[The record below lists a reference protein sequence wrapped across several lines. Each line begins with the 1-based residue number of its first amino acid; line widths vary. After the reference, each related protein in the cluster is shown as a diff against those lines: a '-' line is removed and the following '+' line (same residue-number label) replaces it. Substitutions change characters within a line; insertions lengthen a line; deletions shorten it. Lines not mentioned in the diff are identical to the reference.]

1 MRWVRSLTGAE
12 TPTTLEFPISDDYQ
26 AATVVG
32 AGTSVNLNI
41 GDPVKIGED
50 GCIKLTQQG
59 QDEAGPNADSDD
71 LIFGVIAGFKRTVD
85 GNAAVRPGSFLTGA
99 TSHAGI
105 ATDGAPIAL
114 VIPAMGNI
122 FELDADA
129 VLATP
134 TKAGAM
140 ALIGRTAS
148 VEYSVLT
155 AGTGQPKAN
164 PLIDVSVAEG
174 GAGGLVQGQLVI
186 VGLGQLGDVMDFT
199 ATNVT
204 FQVMA
209 SFLDLSQNNETGG
222 IGTYGSNVE

>member
-1 MRWVRSLTGAE
+1 MRWVRSISGAE
-12 TPTTLEFPISDDYQ
+12 TPTTFEFPVSDDYQ

-32 AGTSVNLNI
+32 AGTNVNLNI
-41 GDPVKIGED
+41 GDPVKLGED

-59 QDEAGPNADSDD
+59 QDESGANTDSDD

-85 GNAAVRPGSFLTGA
+85 GNNAVRPGSYLDGA

-114 VIPAMGNI
+114 VIPAAGNI

-155 AGTGQPKAN
+155 AGVGQPKAN
-164 PLIDVSVAEG
+164 PLIDISVAEG
-174 GAGGLVQGQLVI
+174 GAGGAAQGQLVI
-186 VGLGQLGDVMDFT
+186 VGLGQLGDAMDFT

-209 SFLDLSQNNETGG
+209 SYLDLAQQADPA
-222 IGTYGSNVE
+222 IFGSNVE